1 MKILAT
7 LEVVSI
13 VDDIAAN
20 QNFLQFVTLY
30 IFINAFVLQWI
41 NINYIIV
48 IAFTSNLTAILY
60 I

>member
-7 LEVVSI
+7 LEVISI

-30 IFINAFVLQWI
+30 IFINAFVLQ
-41 NINYIIV
+41 
-48 IAFTSNLTAILY
+48 
-60 I
+60 

>member
-48 IAFTSNLTAILY
+48 IAFISNLTAILY

>member
-30 IFINAFVLQWI
+30 ILINAFVLQWI

>member
-48 IAFTSNLTAILY
+48 IAFTTNLTAILY